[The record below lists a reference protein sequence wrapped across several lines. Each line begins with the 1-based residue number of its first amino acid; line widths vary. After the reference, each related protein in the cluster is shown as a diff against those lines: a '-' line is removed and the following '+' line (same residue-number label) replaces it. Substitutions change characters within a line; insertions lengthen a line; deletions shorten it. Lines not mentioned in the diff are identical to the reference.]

1 MAATSQTEALAGIE
15 NHVRTAVPKNISDTI
30 FQAVDDLGASFD
42 KSQIIQPGTPFP
54 DFTLSNAVG
63 NDVSLASLLA
73 AADKGVLFT
82 FYRGEWCPY
91 CNIALSFL
99 QRHFD
104 DFRARGVTLVA
115 VSPELPNTSL
125 TTVEKHALKYE
136 VLTDK
141 GNGVARKLGIVWR
154 QFDSLSEVS
163 KAMGVDQAA
172 RNGDD
177 SRELP
182 LPTNVLVD
190 KSGVVRNVHADT
202 DWSKRLE
209 PSVLLQWAD
218 AL

>member
-1 MAATSQTEALAGIE
+1 MATQTESLAGIE
-15 NHVRTAVPKNISDTI
+15 NHVRTNVPKNISNII
-30 FQAVDDLGASFD
+30 FTAVDDLKADFDLSKVVKPGA
-42 KSQIIQPGTPFP
+42 TFP

-63 NDVSLASLLA
+63 KDVSLASLLA
-73 AADKGVLFT
+73 GADKGVLIT

-99 QRHFD
+99 QKHAAE
-104 DFRARGVTLVA
+104 FRAKGVTVVA

-125 TTVEKHALKYE
+125 TTVEKNALAYE
-136 VLTDK
+136 VLSDK
-141 GNGVARKLGIVWR
+141 GNAVARQLGIVWR
-154 QFDSLSEVS
+154 QYDSLAEVS
-163 KAMGVDQAA
+163 KALGTDQVA

-182 LPTNVLVD
+182 VPANILVD
-190 KSGVVRNVHADT
+190 KTGVIRNIHTDP

-209 PSVLLQWAD
+209 PSKMLQWAD